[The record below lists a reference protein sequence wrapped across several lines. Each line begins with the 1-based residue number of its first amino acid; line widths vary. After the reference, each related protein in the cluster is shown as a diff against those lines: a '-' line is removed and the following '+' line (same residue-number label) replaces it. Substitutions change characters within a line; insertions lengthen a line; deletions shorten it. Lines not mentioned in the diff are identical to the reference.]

1 MDSKPTKNIKFM
13 TLFSIKK
20 FQMMLFAKHHT
31 VAPQSLVQVIIAILK
46 KDITA
51 FKMAKLHLLV
61 VPLSSQI

>member
-1 MDSKPTKNIKFM
+1 M

-20 FQMMLFAKHHT
+20 FQMMLIAKHHT
-31 VAPQSLVQVIIAILK
+31 VALQSLVQVIIAILK